1 MAMESTP
8 RKIVITGGPGT
19 GKTALVEHFESGGHT
34 CYPEIIRTLTEAAKQ
49 AAREEEIRS
58 NPLVFV
64 DDPMSFNKKLLEGRK
79 AQYLRAEQDSASLIF
94 FDRGIPDVL
103 AYMDFF
109 RQGYTEDYEQAC
121 KDMRYDRVILL
132 PPWKEIYRADGERFE
147 SFDEAQEIH
156 TFLLRTY
163 ERFGYDPVL
172 VPTAPVPERADFIM
186 DILA

>member
-1 MAMESTP
+1 M
-8 RKIVITGGPGT
+8 ITGGPGT
-19 GKTALVEHFESGGHT
+19 GKTSLVEHLESGGHT
-34 CYPEIIRTLTEAAKQ
+34 CYPEIIRTLTEAAK
-49 AAREEEIRS
+49 ELTPDVEFRS
-58 NPLVFV
+58 NPLAFV

-79 AQYLRAEQDSASLIF
+79 AQYLNAEKDSASLIF

-109 RQGYTEDYEQAC
+109 QQGYPQDYELAC
-121 KDMRYDRVILL
+121 KELRYDRVILL

-147 SFDEAQEIH
+147 SFHEARKIH

-172 VPTAPVPERADFIM
+172 VPTAPVPERAAFIL